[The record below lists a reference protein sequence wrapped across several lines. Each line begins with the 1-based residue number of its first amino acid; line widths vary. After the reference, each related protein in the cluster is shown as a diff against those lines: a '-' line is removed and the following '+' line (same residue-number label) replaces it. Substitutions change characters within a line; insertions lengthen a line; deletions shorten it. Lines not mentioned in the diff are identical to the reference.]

1 MDSSLFKSL
10 VEVESREAS
19 VAAASPSDGFP
30 PPPQKAVQRTYP
42 GAPYRGDESIELQR
56 LHTEHGVSRPSS
68 RPGTPPSSPPGGS
81 DLEMS
86 RPGSPSQGATDVAEP
101 LQSMWDPYMNRW
113 RLLTACL
120 MNLGNGLNDS
130 APGALIPYMEK
141 HYNIGYA
148 VVSLIFVGNALG
160 FIFAAVFL
168 DALRSRMSRAHLLV
182 FGQAILL
189 AAYIPLI
196 VGAPFPAIIVG
207 FFFLGFAMSI
217 NLAMNNIFCGSL
229 QNATTALGAMHGSYG
244 IGGTVG
250 PIIATAIATSGN
262 PWYRFYL
269 LPLSLA
275 FGNLFFGWWSFAK
288 FERDQPLT
296 LQPTL
301 SAAALAANS
310 QFLSMFYALRMRL
323 VLLGALFI
331 FAYQGAEVS
340 ISGWVISFLIAT
352 RDVGDPG
359 AVGYFL
365 SMFYALRMRLVLLG
379 ALFIFAYQGAEVSIS
394 GWVIS
399 FLIATRD
406 VGDPGAVGYVTAGF
420 WAGITLG
427 RFLLSAPAH
436 RIGEKRFVYIVTA
449 GAACFQLLVWQ
460 VPNLVG
466 AATSL
471 AIVGLL
477 LGPIYP
483 CAAAVFM
490 RGMSGK
496 HRASGMVVISAFGS
510 SGGAVAPFTTGLLAQ
525 AFGTWVLHPIALGL
539 FVCMTACWFWLPTQR
554 KRNE

>member
-10 VEVESREAS
+10 VEVESREISAGTNS
-19 VAAASPSDGFP
+19 AGGSFP
-30 PPPQKAVQRTYP
+30 PPPQKAVSRTYP
-42 GAPYRGDESIELQR
+42 GAPHRGNESIELQR
-56 LHTEHGVSRPSS
+56 LHNEHAASRPSS
-68 RPGTPPSSPPGGS
+68 RPSTPPSGS

-86 RPGSPSQGATDVAEP
+86 RPASPSQDPADVAEP
-101 LQSMWDPYMNRW
+101 LQSLWDPYMNRW

-168 DALRSRMSRAHLLV
+168 DALRARMSRAHLLV
-182 FGQAILL
+182 LGQAVLL
-189 AAYIPLI
+189 AAYIPLV
-196 VGAPFPAIIVG
+196 VGAPYPAIIVS
-207 FFFLGFAMSI
+207 FFFLGFGMSI

-262 PWYRFYL
+262 PWFRFYL

-301 SAAALAANS
+301 SAATVAANS

-352 RDVGDPG
+352 RD
-359 AVGYFL
+359 
-365 SMFYALRMRLVLLG
+365 
-379 ALFIFAYQGAEVSIS
+379 
-394 GWVIS
+394 
-399 FLIATRD
+399 D
-406 VGDPGAVGYVTAGF
+406 VGDAGAVGYVTAGF
-420 WAGITLG
+420 WAGITIG
-427 RFLLSAPAH
+427 RFALSAPAH
-436 RIGEKRFVYIVTA
+436 RIGEKLFVYIVTA

-490 RGMSGK
+490 RGMSGSE
-496 HRASGMVVISAFGS
+496 RASGMVVISAFGS

-539 FVCMTACWFWLPTQR
+539 FVCMTACWFWLPVAR
-554 KRNE
+554 KRSE

>member
-19 VAAASPSDGFP
+19 AAAASPSDGFP

-42 GAPYRGDESIELQR
+42 GAPHRGDESIELQR
-56 LHTEHGVSRPSS
+56 LHTEHGASRPSS

-86 RPGSPSQGATDVAEP
+86 RPGSPSQDATDIAEP

-168 DALRSRMSRAHLLV
+168 DALRARMSRAHLLV

-229 QNATTALGAMHGSYG
+229 QNATTALGACTAATASAVRSAPSSRRPLRRPGTRAADAAADALG
-244 IGGTVG
+244 GGTG
-250 PIIATAIATSGN
+250 
-262 PWYRFYL
+262 R
-269 LPLSLA
+269 
-275 FGNLFFGWWSFAK
+275 
-288 FERDQPLT
+288 
-296 LQPTL
+296 
-301 SAAALAANS
+301 NS
-310 QFLSMFYALRMRL
+310 Q
-323 VLLGALFI
+323 
-331 FAYQGAEVS
+331 
-340 ISGWVISFLIAT
+340 
-352 RDVGDPG
+352 
-359 AVGYFL
+359 FL

-427 RFLLSAPAH
+427 RFLLSAPAQ

>member
-56 LHTEHGVSRPSS
+56 LHTEH
-68 RPGTPPSSPPGGS
+68 
-81 DLEMS
+81 D
-86 RPGSPSQGATDVAEP
+86 ATDIAEP

-168 DALRSRMSRAHLLV
+168 DALRARMSRAHLLV

-196 VGAPFPAIIVG
+196 VGGPFPAIIVG

-301 SAAALAANS
+301 SAAAPAANS

-323 VLLGALFI
+323 
-331 FAYQGAEVS
+331 
-340 ISGWVISFLIAT
+340 
-352 RDVGDPG
+352 
-359 AVGYFL
+359 
-365 SMFYALRMRLVLLG
+365 
-379 ALFIFAYQGAEVSIS
+379 
-394 GWVIS
+394 
-399 FLIATRD
+399 
-406 VGDPGAVGYVTAGF
+406 
-420 WAGITLG
+420 
-427 RFLLSAPAH
+427 
-436 RIGEKRFVYIVTA
+436 
-449 GAACFQLLVWQ
+449 

>member
-19 VAAASPSDGFP
+19 AAAASPSDGFP

-56 LHTEHGVSRPSS
+56 LHTEHGVSHPSS

-359 AVGYFL
+359 AVGY
-365 SMFYALRMRLVLLG
+365 
-379 ALFIFAYQGAEVSIS
+379 
-394 GWVIS
+394 
-399 FLIATRD
+399 
-406 VGDPGAVGYVTAGF
+406 VTAGF